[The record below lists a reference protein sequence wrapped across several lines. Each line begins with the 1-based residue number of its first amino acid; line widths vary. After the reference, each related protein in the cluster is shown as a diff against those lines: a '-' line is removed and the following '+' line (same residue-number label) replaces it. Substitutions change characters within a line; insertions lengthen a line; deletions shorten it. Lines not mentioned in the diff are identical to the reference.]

1 MDNALTWLL
10 FPARD
15 GGHAATMSSMNLRA
29 VRSTAMLASVG
40 ALALLVTGCA
50 AAGPGP
56 APTSTAPTSAT
67 NVAEEIIGVWG
78 DEVTAGQPHLEFT
91 EDGTVNG
98 SDGCNGIG
106 STYAVQD
113 DRIDI
118 AQFVSTLKAC
128 EGVDDWLRG
137 IRAVE
142 LDGDML
148 VVFDV
153 SGERIGE
160 LERAE

>member
-1 MDNALTWLL
+1 MTIM
-10 FPARD
+10 R
-15 GGHAATMSSMNLRA
+15 LRT
-29 VRSTAMLASVG
+29 VRSVLLAGTAAA
-40 ALALLVTGCA
+40 ALVLTGCTS
-50 AAGPGP
+50 GPGP
-56 APTSTAPTSAT
+56 APTSTATTSAT

-91 EDGTVNG
+91 EDSTVNG
-98 SDGCNGIG
+98 SDGCNGIS
-106 STYAVQD
+106 STYTVQD
-113 DRIDI
+113 DRIDV

-142 LDGDML
+142 LDGDAL
-148 VVFDV
+148 VVFDA